1 MTEQDHPLIAVHGGT
16 VRALERSSG
25 HLAWQYEAKLPIARF
40 TLAHGRVFALDD
52 SCRIHCIDVATGTLL
67 GQVAIDGA
75 EWTGCAL
82 LAEGDVVYA
91 ATTRSVVAI
100 NEQGKVLWRAEVGGA
115 FAARA
120 GLALP
125 GKIVQPDFTAS

>member
-1 MTEQDHPLIAVHGGT
+1 MTHPDHPLIAVHGMT

-25 HLAWQYEAKLPIARF
+25 RLAWEYEAKKPIARF

-52 SCRIHCIDVATGTLL
+52 SCRIHCLDMATGKLL
-67 GQVAIDGA
+67 GKVAIDGA

-82 LAEGDVVYA
+82 VAEGGVVYA
-91 ATTRSVVAI
+91 ATTRSVAAI
-100 NEQGKVLWRAEVGGA
+100 SEQGKVLWRTEVGGA

-120 GLALP
+120 GLAVA
-125 GKIVQPDFTAS
+125 GNIVQPDFTDS